1 MCFGQAIQSPSSLGA
16 HSVSIPEKLLEKT
29 GKQGIELSPGDR
41 FAIRVPLH
49 LSTAVNLGRAEID
62 VTLAPDAK
70 HEESQE
76 DIHLIGRLDVATLT
90 VARGNQTVLL
100 HGVVPSFPANRNG
113 AYHPS
118 DFSTHFGSG
127 NVTNI
132 GTPDNNLIDTENL
145 TAELEGLHL
154 KLTHGIR

>member
-1 MCFGQAIQSPSSLGA
+1 
-16 HSVSIPEKLLEKT
+16 VSTPEKLLEKT

-49 LSTAVNLGRAEID
+49 LSTAANLGRAEID

-76 DIHLIGRLDVATLT
+76 DIHLVGRMDVASLL
-90 VARGNQTVLL
+90 VARGNQTILL
-100 HGVVPSFPANRNG
+100 HGVVPAFPAKRNG

-132 GTPDNNLIDTENL
+132 GTPDNNLIDTESL
-145 TAELEGLHL
+145 TKELEGLHL
-154 KLTHGIR
+154 KLTRGTR

>member
-1 MCFGQAIQSPSSLGA
+1 
-16 HSVSIPEKLLEKT
+16 VSTPEKLLEKT
-29 GKQGIELSPGDR
+29 GKQGIELAPGDR
-41 FAIRVPLH
+41 FAIRVPLR

-76 DIHLIGRLDVATLT
+76 DIHLVGRMDVASLL
-90 VARGNQTVLL
+90 VARGNQTILL
-100 HGVVPSFPANRNG
+100 HGVVPAFSAKRNG

-132 GTPDNNLIDTENL
+132 GTPDNNLIDTESL
-145 TAELEGLHL
+145 TKELEGLHL
-154 KLTHGIR
+154 KLTRGTR